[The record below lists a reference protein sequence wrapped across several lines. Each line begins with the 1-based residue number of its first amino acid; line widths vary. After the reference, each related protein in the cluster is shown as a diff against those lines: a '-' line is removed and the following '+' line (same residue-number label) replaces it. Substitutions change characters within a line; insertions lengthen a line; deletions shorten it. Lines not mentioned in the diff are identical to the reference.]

1 MKKIVGILLVSSILL
16 FSACSSD
23 KKTETTDST
32 SEQET
37 TLSSTKDSQKKEADR
52 IKKQAEEAEKKK
64 QEKISKKVLEADTA
78 MKAAEANPTDETIA
92 VAKTAIE
99 AIPGGNPE
107 LQKRLDIATSNLAA
121 SKQQTEQVQQQA
133 AQTQHPSS
141 DMPDGWWGTAA
152 DWEQAKA
159 QGWTKEGY
167 EQQQRASENESNP
180 TTNPQQDINSLS
192 LSEFVN
198 KYGMTPAAYQ
208 AQNGMTPEEAL
219 QNTPQDK
226 KTSGEIQSEWLREQ
240 GLE

>member
-1 MKKIVGILLVSSILL
+1 MKKFVKVISLL
-16 FSACSSD
+16 FTILIFTGCSTEKKANSTASSA
-23 KKTETTDST
+23 KTEA
-32 SEQET
+32 
-37 TLSSTKDSQKKEADR
+37 SSTVDKEKKAKEEKAKEEA
-52 IKKQAEEAEKKK
+52 KKKEAEKKK
-64 QEKISKKVLEADTA
+64 QEEIAKKVTEADTA
-78 MKAAEANPTDETIA
+78 MKAAEANLTDETLA
-92 VAKTAIE
+92 AAKTAIE
-99 AIPGGNPE
+99 AIPGGNSE
-107 LQKRLDIATSNLAA
+107 LQKRLDTATSNLVA
-121 SKQQTEQVQQQA
+121 SKQQA
-133 AQTQHPSS
+133 AQIQNQSS
-141 DMPDGWWGTAA
+141 DMPAGWWGTAA

-159 QGWTKEGY
+159 QGWTKEDY

-180 TTNPQQDINSLS
+180 TTIPEQDINNLS